1 MRRTDQSAAVVG
13 STIYGDG
20 VFLILV
26 GSWRGASKNRDYAA
40 SRRNVREACR
50 GRSTCGKHTS
60 KNETKKQTTVKRN
73 HRYFFIHVT
82 YLARRVLI
90 GPALRTSCSPTAV

>member
-40 SRRNVREACR
+40 SRRMYERHAADAQRAENTQAKTKQKNKQ
-50 GRSTCGKHTS
+50 RSSETTDISLSTLPTS
-60 KNETKKQTTVKRN
+60 
-73 HRYFFIHVT
+73 
-82 YLARRVLI
+82 RV
-90 GPALRTSCSPTAV
+90 AS